1 MCVHFY
7 LRNIASDL
15 CVLLS
20 FSRSGYYV
28 HYVHLLNKRMN
39 QKQFS
44 FHTGVFDYD
53 ILIEVYLLVFP
64 LYICYFCFGL
74 VKQIHW

>member
-1 MCVHFY
+1 
-7 LRNIASDL
+7 
-15 CVLLS
+15 
-20 FSRSGYYV
+20 
-28 HYVHLLNKRMN
+28 MN